1 MEDGTAINKISK
13 IMPSSYADC
22 IIMGYD
28 VTNKQSFEDIKT
40 YWIDKIK
47 NRSNIDLI
55 YLLGNK
61 IDLKDKIEVDENE
74 AKEFADKNNIKY
86 FQISVKND
94 INIQNFIN
102 DLKMN
107 IETIDDNSP
116 KLYGNPSK
124 ERYKVIFLGDSGV
137 GAKTCLINRLVSN
150 IYDDL
155 TPSSNGASFA
165 SKFIKIKNG
174 KEFLI
179 DIWDTAGQEK
189 YRGLNKHFLINTNCV
204 ILGYDCTRR
213 ESFDNI
219 KNFWYQYVN
228 DNAKVDLIYLIAN
241 KKDFADDEAV
251 SEDEAK
257 NYSKEKNMRYFPV
270 SCKEN
275 IGIKEFW
282 NDLCAECIKI

>member
-1 MEDGTAINKISK
+1 
-13 IMPSSYADC
+13 
-22 IIMGYD
+22 
-28 VTNKQSFEDIKT
+28 
-40 YWIDKIK
+40 
-47 NRSNIDLI
+47 
-55 YLLGNK
+55 
-61 IDLKDKIEVDENE
+61 
-74 AKEFADKNNIKY
+74 
-86 FQISVKND
+86 
-94 INIQNFIN
+94 
-102 DLKMN
+102 MN
-107 IETIDDNSP
+107 IETIDDNST

-124 ERYKVIFLGDSGV
+124 ERYKIIFLGDSGL

-155 TPSSNGASFA
+155 TPSTNGASFA
-165 SKFIKIKNG
+165 TKFIKIKNG

-189 YRGLNKHFLINTNCV
+189 YRGLNKHFLTNTNCV

-213 ESFDNI
+213 ESFENI
-219 KNFWYQYVN
+219 KNFWLQYVN
-228 DNAKVDLIYLIAN
+228 ENAKVDLIYLIAN
-241 KKDFADDEAV
+241 KIDCIDDESV

-257 NYSKEKNMRYFPV
+257 NYAKEKNMRFFPV